1 MNRFMKYAAAAL
13 AAATAV
19 STLGGCEQLEQKTP
33 EDTVAVTFGDTNIML
48 DEVTYMIRSM
58 EYTYESYFGSNICS
72 NDMGDGSG
80 MTVGDYIKQMSL
92 SQLRQTLVLNEYA
105 EQNGIELSDAQK
117 AKVDDAI
124 EKLKEEGEDYL
135 NAVGATD
142 ELIEKTYTENAIANL
157 VYMDLVADVD
167 TTVGDDEFLRK
178 KIAYVKLTPS
188 ELTETTAAEEGT
200 TVTETESGSEEEASS
215 EAGSSEETSEAGSE
229 EASSEN
235 ASDEAASSEVASDEA
250 DSTEE
255 ASTEKETETSTEVAT
270 ETETETESASDTEV
284 VTEVATE
291 AESESESNTES
302 DTESD
307 TEVSNGSEE
316 STEAETLSEEEQERQ
331 DAMNDAADKILK
343 EFEDGSDAADFIS
356 DYQNDSHF
364 TATNSEISISEE
376 GTAVYNA
383 AAWALSTDE
392 CTIYNSDDGS
402 IYIIRC
408 LDDNDEEARQSAIDS
423 EIESRKT
430 ALFEEKYSEIQDAS
444 SKFKVDQDVID
455 TIRFTTPV
463 YVAPTEEDTT
473 EETTE
478 NASEEASSEDA
489 SSEEASSESESES
502 SSEEVTEESA
512 EKNTESESESE
523 KESTSEAE
531 TK

>member
-1 MNRFMKYAAAAL
+1 MNRIMKYAAAAL
-13 AAATAV
+13 VAATAV
-19 STLGGCEQLEQKTP
+19 STLGGCEQLEKKAP
-33 EDTVAVTFGDTNIML
+33 EDTVAVSFGDTNIML

-58 EYTYESYFGSNICS
+58 EYTYESYFGSNICG

-105 EQNGIELSDAQK
+105 KKNGIELSDDQK

-124 EKLKEEGEDYL
+124 EKLQTESEDYL
-135 NAVGATD
+135 DAVGATD

-188 ELTETTAAEEGT
+188 ELTETTAADEATTEVSSDEDSSEEASSIENTEAESESASKDVT
-200 TVTETESGSEEEASS
+200 TSTEEASS
-215 EAGSSEETSEAGSE
+215 EKASTEAVSTE

-235 ASDEAASSEVASDEA
+235 VSELSS
-250 DSTEE
+250 E
-255 ASTEKETETSTEVAT
+255 ASTEDSTEV
-270 ETETETESASDTEV
+270 
-284 VTEVATE
+284 
-291 AESESESNTES
+291 
-302 DTESD
+302 
-307 TEVSNGSEE
+307 
-316 STEAETLSEEEQERQ
+316 ETLSEEEQERQ

-343 EFEDGSDAADFIS
+343 EFEEGNDAADFIS

-364 TATNSEISISEE
+364 TATNSEISISED

-392 CTIYNSDDGS
+392 CTVYKSDDGS

-430 ALFEEKYSEIQDAS
+430 ALFSEKYAEIQEES
-444 SKFKVDQDVID
+444 SKFKVDEDVID

-463 YVAPTEEDTT
+463 YVAPSE
-473 EETTE
+473 EETSESETNGEETSESETGGEKTSE
-478 NASEEASSEDA
+478 NETSEEESVKAENSSESDESEEAVSEASSE
-489 SSEEASSESESES
+489 
-502 SSEEVTEESA
+502 EES
-512 EKNTESESESE
+512 K
-523 KESTSEAE
+523 
-531 TK
+531 

>member
-1 MNRFMKYAAAAL
+1 MNRIMKYAAAAL

-19 STLGGCEQLEQKTP
+19 STLGGCEQLEKKAP
-33 EDTVAVTFGDTNIML
+33 EDTVAVSFGDTNIML

-58 EYTYESYFGSNICS
+58 EYTYESYFGSNICG

-105 EQNGIELSDAQK
+105 KKNGIELSDDQK
-117 AKVDDAI
+117 AKVDEAI
-124 EKLKEEGEDYL
+124 EKLQTESEDYL
-135 NAVGATD
+135 EAVGATD

-188 ELTETTAAEEGT
+188 ELTETTAADEAT
-200 TVTETESGSEEEASS
+200 TEVSS
-215 EAGSSEETSEAGSE
+215 DEDSSE
-229 EASSEN
+229 EASSIEN
-235 ASDEAASSEVASDEA
+235 
-250 DSTEE
+250 
-255 ASTEKETETSTEVAT
+255 
-270 ETETETESASDTEV
+270 
-284 VTEVATE
+284 TE
-291 AESESESNTES
+291 AESESASKDVTTSTEEAS
-302 DTESD
+302 SEKASTEAVSTGEASSENVSKLSSEAS
-307 TEVSNGSEE
+307 TED

-343 EFEDGSDAADFIS
+343 EFEKGNDAADFIS

-364 TATNSEISISEE
+364 TATNSEISISED

-383 AAWALSTDE
+383 AAWALATDE
-392 CTIYNSDDGS
+392 CTVYRSDDGS

-430 ALFEEKYSEIQDAS
+430 ALFSEKYAEIQDDS
-444 SKFKVDQDVID
+444 SKFKVDEDVID

-463 YVAPTEEDTT
+463 YVAPSE
-473 EETTE
+473 EET
-478 NASEEASSEDA
+478 SESEISGEETSESETGEKESTKEEKSSESDESKEVVSEASSE
-489 SSEEASSESESES
+489 
-502 SSEEVTEESA
+502 EES
-512 EKNTESESESE
+512 K
-523 KESTSEAE
+523 
-531 TK
+531 

>member
-1 MNRFMKYAAAAL
+1 MNRIMKYAAAAL

-19 STLGGCEQLEQKTP
+19 STLGGCEQLEKKAP
-33 EDTVAVTFGDTNIML
+33 EDTVAVSFGDTNIML

-105 EQNGIELSDAQK
+105 KKNGIELSDDQK
-117 AKVDDAI
+117 AKVDEAI
-124 EKLKEEGEDYL
+124 EKLQTEAEDYL
-135 NAVGATD
+135 DAVGATD

-188 ELTETTAAEEGT
+188 ELTETTAAAEVTTEASSEEESSEE
-200 TVTETESGSEEEASS
+200 VSSIENTESESASKDATTSTEEASS
-215 EAGSSEETSEAGSE
+215 EKASTKAVSTE
-229 EASSEN
+229 EASSEK
-235 ASDEAASSEVASDEA
+235 ASELSSED
-250 DSTEE
+250 
-255 ASTEKETETSTEVAT
+255 
-270 ETETETESASDTEV
+270 
-284 VTEVATE
+284 
-291 AESESESNTES
+291 
-302 DTESD
+302 
-307 TEVSNGSEE
+307 

-343 EFEDGSDAADFIS
+343 AFEEGNDAADFIS

-364 TATNSEISISEE
+364 TATNSEISISED

-383 AAWALSTDE
+383 AAWALATDE
-392 CTIYNSDDGS
+392 CTVYRSDDGS

-430 ALFEEKYSEIQDAS
+430 SLFSEKYAEIQNDS
-444 SKFKVDQDVID
+444 SKFKVDEDVID

-463 YVAPTEEDTT
+463 YVAPSE
-473 EETTE
+473 EETSESETSGE
-478 NASEEASSEDA
+478 EISESETGEEEISESETSEEESTKAEK
-489 SSEEASSESESES
+489 SSESEETKEAVSETS
-502 SSEEVTEESA
+502 FEL
-512 EKNTESESESE
+512 E
-523 KESTSEAE
+523 KES
-531 TK
+531 K

>member
-1 MNRFMKYAAAAL
+1 MNRIMKYAAAAL

-19 STLGGCEQLEQKTP
+19 STLGGCEQLEKKAP
-33 EDTVAVTFGDTNIML
+33 EDTVAVSFGDTNIML
-48 DEVTYMIRSM
+48 DEITYMIRSM
-58 EYTYESYFGSNICS
+58 EYTYESYFGSNICG

-105 EQNGIELSDAQK
+105 KKNGIELSDDQK
-117 AKVDDAI
+117 AKVDEAI
-124 EKLKEEGEDYL
+124 EKLQTESEDYL
-135 NAVGATD
+135 DAVGATD

-188 ELTETTAAEEGT
+188 ELTETTAADEATTEVSSDEDSSEEASSIENTEAESESASKDVT
-200 TVTETESGSEEEASS
+200 TSTEEASS
-215 EAGSSEETSEAGSE
+215 EKASTEAVSTE

-235 ASDEAASSEVASDEA
+235 VSELSS
-250 DSTEE
+250 E
-255 ASTEKETETSTEVAT
+255 ASTEDSTEV
-270 ETETETESASDTEV
+270 
-284 VTEVATE
+284 
-291 AESESESNTES
+291 
-302 DTESD
+302 
-307 TEVSNGSEE
+307 
-316 STEAETLSEEEQERQ
+316 ETLSEEEQERQ

-343 EFEDGSDAADFIS
+343 EFEEGNDAADFIS

-364 TATNSEISISEE
+364 TATNSEISISED

-383 AAWALSTDE
+383 SAWALATDE
-392 CTIYNSDDGS
+392 CTVYRSDDGS

-430 ALFEEKYSEIQDAS
+430 ALFSEKYAEIQDDS
-444 SKFKVDQDVID
+444 SKFKVDEDVID

-463 YVAPTEEDTT
+463 YVAPSE
-473 EETTE
+473 EET
-478 NASEEASSEDA
+478 SESETSGEETSESETGEKESTKEEKSSESDESEEVVSEASSE
-489 SSEEASSESESES
+489 
-502 SSEEVTEESA
+502 EES
-512 EKNTESESESE
+512 K
-523 KESTSEAE
+523 
-531 TK
+531 

>member
-1 MNRFMKYAAAAL
+1 MNRIMKYAAAAL

-19 STLGGCEQLEQKTP
+19 STLGGCEQLENKAP
-33 EDTVAVTFGDTNIML
+33 EDTVAVSFGDTNIML

-105 EQNGIELSDAQK
+105 KKNGIELSDDQK
-117 AKVDDAI
+117 AKVDEAI
-124 EKLKEEGEDYL
+124 EKLQTEAEDYL
-135 NAVGATD
+135 DAVGATD

-188 ELTETTAAEEGT
+188 ELTETTAAAEATTEASSDEGSSEESSS
-200 TVTETESGSEEEASS
+200 VENTETESISKDDETSTEEASS
-215 EAGSSEETSEAGSE
+215 EKASTE
-229 EASSEN
+229 EASSEK
-235 ASDEAASSEVASDEA
+235 ASELSSESD
-250 DSTEE
+250 TE
-255 ASTEKETETSTEVAT
+255 ASTES
-270 ETETETESASDTEV
+270 
-284 VTEVATE
+284 
-291 AESESESNTES
+291 
-302 DTESD
+302 
-307 TEVSNGSEE
+307 
-316 STEAETLSEEEQERQ
+316 ETLSEEEQERQ

-343 EFEDGSDAADFIS
+343 EFEEGNDAADFIS

-364 TATNSEISISEE
+364 TATNSEISISED

-383 AAWALSTDE
+383 AAWALATDE
-392 CTIYNSDDGS
+392 CTVYKSDDGS

-408 LDDNDEEARQSAIDS
+408 IDDNDEEARQSAIDS

-430 ALFEEKYSEIQDAS
+430 ALFSEKYAEIQDES
-444 SKFKVDQDVID
+444 SKFKVDEDVID

-463 YVAPTEEDTT
+463 YVAPSEEESSEGETSG
-473 EETTE
+473 EETSE
-478 NASEEASSEDA
+478 NETSEEESSKAEKSSESDESEEAVSEASSE
-489 SSEEASSESESES
+489 
-502 SSEEVTEESA
+502 EES
-512 EKNTESESESE
+512 K
-523 KESTSEAE
+523 
-531 TK
+531 

>member
-1 MNRFMKYAAAAL
+1 MNRIMKYAAAAL
-13 AAATAV
+13 VAATAV
-19 STLGGCEQLEQKTP
+19 STLGGCEQLEKKAP
-33 EDTVAVTFGDTNIML
+33 EDTVAVSFGDTNIML

-58 EYTYESYFGSNICS
+58 EYTYESYFGSNICG

-105 EQNGIELSDAQK
+105 KKNGIELSDDQK
-117 AKVDDAI
+117 AKVDEAI
-124 EKLKEEGEDYL
+124 EKLQTESEDYL
-135 NAVGATD
+135 DAVGATD

-188 ELTETTAAEEGT
+188 ELTETTAADEAT
-200 TVTETESGSEEEASS
+200 TEVSS
-215 EAGSSEETSEAGSE
+215 DEDSSE
-229 EASSEN
+229 EASSIEN
-235 ASDEAASSEVASDEA
+235 
-250 DSTEE
+250 
-255 ASTEKETETSTEVAT
+255 
-270 ETETETESASDTEV
+270 
-284 VTEVATE
+284 TE
-291 AESESESNTES
+291 AESESASKDVTTSTEEAS
-302 DTESD
+302 
-307 TEVSNGSEE
+307 SEKA
-316 STEAETLSEEEQERQ
+316 STEAVSTGEASSENVSKLSSEASTEDSTEVETLSEEEQERQ

-343 EFEDGSDAADFIS
+343 EFEEGNDAADFIS

-364 TATNSEISISEE
+364 TATNSEISISED

-392 CTIYNSDDGS
+392 CTVYRSDDGS

-430 ALFEEKYSEIQDAS
+430 ALFSEKYAEIQEES
-444 SKFKVDQDVID
+444 SKFKVDEDVID

-463 YVAPTEEDTT
+463 YVAPSE
-473 EETTE
+473 EETSESETNGEETSESETGGEKTSE
-478 NASEEASSEDA
+478 NETSEEESVKAENSSESDESEEAVSEASSE
-489 SSEEASSESESES
+489 
-502 SSEEVTEESA
+502 EES
-512 EKNTESESESE
+512 K
-523 KESTSEAE
+523 
-531 TK
+531 

>member
-1 MNRFMKYAAAAL
+1 MNRIMKYAAAAL

-19 STLGGCEQLEQKTP
+19 STLGGCEQLENKAP
-33 EDTVAVTFGDTNIML
+33 EDTVAVSFGDTNIML

-105 EQNGIELSDAQK
+105 NKNGIELSDDQK
-117 AKVDDAI
+117 AKVDEAI
-124 EKLKEEGEDYL
+124 EKLQTEAEDYL
-135 NAVGATD
+135 DAVGATD

-188 ELTETTAAEEGT
+188 ELTETTAAAEATTEASSDEGSSEEASS
-200 TVTETESGSEEEASS
+200 VENTETESISKDDETSTEEASS
-215 EAGSSEETSEAGSE
+215 EKASTE
-229 EASSEN
+229 EASSEK
-235 ASDEAASSEVASDEA
+235 ASELSS
-250 DSTEE
+250 E
-255 ASTEKETETSTEVAT
+255 ASTE
-270 ETETETESASDTEV
+270 D
-284 VTEVATE
+284 
-291 AESESESNTES
+291 
-302 DTESD
+302 
-307 TEVSNGSEE
+307 

-343 EFEDGSDAADFIS
+343 EFEEGNDAADFIS

-364 TATNSEISISEE
+364 TATNSEISISED

-383 AAWALSTDE
+383 AAWALATDE
-392 CTIYNSDDGS
+392 CTVYKSDDGS

-408 LDDNDEEARQSAIDS
+408 IDDNDEEARQSAIDS

-430 ALFEEKYSEIQDAS
+430 ALFSEKYAEIQDES
-444 SKFKVDQDVID
+444 SKFKVDEDVID

-463 YVAPTEEDTT
+463 YVAPSEEESSEGETSGEETSENETSEEESSKAEKSSESDETEE
-473 EETTE
+473 
-478 NASEEASSEDA
+478 AVSEASSE
-489 SSEEASSESESES
+489 
-502 SSEEVTEESA
+502 EES
-512 EKNTESESESE
+512 K
-523 KESTSEAE
+523 
-531 TK
+531 

>member
-1 MNRFMKYAAAAL
+1 MNRIMKYAAAAL

-19 STLGGCEQLEQKTP
+19 STLGGCEQLEKKAP
-33 EDTVAVTFGDTNIML
+33 ENTVAVSFGDTNIML
-48 DEVTYMIRSM
+48 DEITYMIRSM
-58 EYTYESYFGSNICS
+58 EYTYESYFGSNICG

-105 EQNGIELSDAQK
+105 KKNGIELSDDQK
-117 AKVDDAI
+117 AKVDEAI
-124 EKLKEEGEDYL
+124 EKLQTESEDYL
-135 NAVGATD
+135 DAVGATD

-188 ELTETTAAEEGT
+188 ELTETTAADEATTEVSSDEDSSEEASSIENTEAESESASKDVT
-200 TVTETESGSEEEASS
+200 TSTEEASS
-215 EAGSSEETSEAGSE
+215 EKASTEAVSTE

-235 ASDEAASSEVASDEA
+235 VSELSS
-250 DSTEE
+250 E
-255 ASTEKETETSTEVAT
+255 ASTEDSTEV
-270 ETETETESASDTEV
+270 
-284 VTEVATE
+284 
-291 AESESESNTES
+291 
-302 DTESD
+302 
-307 TEVSNGSEE
+307 
-316 STEAETLSEEEQERQ
+316 ETLSEEEQERQ

-343 EFEDGSDAADFIS
+343 EFEEGNDAADFIS

-364 TATNSEISISEE
+364 TATNSEISISED

-392 CTIYNSDDGS
+392 CTVYKSDDGS

-430 ALFEEKYSEIQDAS
+430 ALFSEKYAEIQDDS
-444 SKFKVDQDVID
+444 SKFKVDEDVID

-463 YVAPTEEDTT
+463 YVAPSE
-473 EETTE
+473 EET
-478 NASEEASSEDA
+478 SESETSGEETSESETGEKESTKEEKSSESDESKEVVSEASSE
-489 SSEEASSESESES
+489 
-502 SSEEVTEESA
+502 EES
-512 EKNTESESESE
+512 K
-523 KESTSEAE
+523 
-531 TK
+531 

>member
-1 MNRFMKYAAAAL
+1 MNRIMKYAAAAL

-19 STLGGCEQLEQKTP
+19 STLGGCEQLEKKAP
-33 EDTVAVTFGDTNIML
+33 EDTVAVSFGDTNIML

-58 EYTYESYFGSNICS
+58 EYTYESYFGSNICG

-105 EQNGIELSDAQK
+105 KKNGIELSDDQK
-117 AKVDDAI
+117 AKVDEAI
-124 EKLKEEGEDYL
+124 EKLQTESEDYL
-135 NAVGATD
+135 DAVGATD

-157 VYMDLVADVD
+157 VYMDLVVDVD

-188 ELTETTAAEEGT
+188 ELTETTAANEATTEVSSDEDSSEEASSIENTEVESESVSKDVT
-200 TVTETESGSEEEASS
+200 TSTEEASS
-215 EAGSSEETSEAGSE
+215 EKASTE

-235 ASDEAASSEVASDEA
+235 VSELSS
-250 DSTEE
+250 E
-255 ASTEKETETSTEVAT
+255 ASTE
-270 ETETETESASDTEV
+270 D
-284 VTEVATE
+284 
-291 AESESESNTES
+291 
-302 DTESD
+302 
-307 TEVSNGSEE
+307 

-331 DAMNDAADKILK
+331 DAMNDAVDKILK
-343 EFEDGSDAADFIS
+343 EFEEGNDAADFIS

-364 TATNSEISISEE
+364 TATNSEISISED

-383 AAWALSTDE
+383 AAWALATDE
-392 CTIYNSDDGS
+392 CTVYRSDDGS

-430 ALFEEKYSEIQDAS
+430 ALFSEKYAEIQDDS
-444 SKFKVDQDVID
+444 SKFKVDEDVID

-463 YVAPTEEDTT
+463 YVAPSE
-473 EETTE
+473 EETSESETNGEETSESETGGEKTSE
-478 NASEEASSEDA
+478 NETSEEESVKAENSSESDESEEAVSEASSE
-489 SSEEASSESESES
+489 
-502 SSEEVTEESA
+502 EES
-512 EKNTESESESE
+512 K
-523 KESTSEAE
+523 
-531 TK
+531 

>member
-1 MNRFMKYAAAAL
+1 MNRIMKYAAAAL

-19 STLGGCEQLEQKTP
+19 STLGGCEQLEKKAP
-33 EDTVAVTFGDTNIML
+33 EDTVAVSFGDTNIML

-58 EYTYESYFGSNICS
+58 EYTYESYFGSNICG

-105 EQNGIELSDAQK
+105 KKNGIELSDDQK
-117 AKVDDAI
+117 AKVDEAI
-124 EKLKEEGEDYL
+124 EKLQTESEDYL
-135 NAVGATD
+135 EAVGATD

-188 ELTETTAAEEGT
+188 ELTETTAADEATTEVSSDEDSSEEASSIENTEAESESASKDVT
-200 TVTETESGSEEEASS
+200 TSTEEASS
-215 EAGSSEETSEAGSE
+215 EKASTEAVSTE

-235 ASDEAASSEVASDEA
+235 VSELSS
-250 DSTEE
+250 E
-255 ASTEKETETSTEVAT
+255 ASTE
-270 ETETETESASDTEV
+270 D
-284 VTEVATE
+284 
-291 AESESESNTES
+291 
-302 DTESD
+302 
-307 TEVSNGSEE
+307 

-343 EFEDGSDAADFIS
+343 EFEKGNDAADFIS

-364 TATNSEISISEE
+364 TATNSEISISED

-383 AAWALSTDE
+383 AAWALATDE
-392 CTIYNSDDGS
+392 CTVYRSDDGS

-430 ALFEEKYSEIQDAS
+430 ALFSEKYAEIQDDS
-444 SKFKVDQDVID
+444 SKFKVDEDVID

-463 YVAPTEEDTT
+463 YVAPSE
-473 EETTE
+473 EET
-478 NASEEASSEDA
+478 SESEISGEETSESETGEKESTKEEKSSESDESKEVVSEASSE
-489 SSEEASSESESES
+489 
-502 SSEEVTEESA
+502 EES
-512 EKNTESESESE
+512 K
-523 KESTSEAE
+523 
-531 TK
+531 

>member
-1 MNRFMKYAAAAL
+1 MNRIMKYAAAAL

-19 STLGGCEQLEQKTP
+19 STLGGCEQLEKKAP
-33 EDTVAVTFGDTNIML
+33 EDTVAVSFGDTNIML
-48 DEVTYMIRSM
+48 DEITYMIRSM

-105 EQNGIELSDAQK
+105 KKNGIELSDDQK
-117 AKVDDAI
+117 AKVDEAI
-124 EKLKEEGEDYL
+124 EKLQTESEDYL
-135 NAVGATD
+135 EAVGATD

-188 ELTETTAAEEGT
+188 ELTETTAADEAT
-200 TVTETESGSEEEASS
+200 TEVSS
-215 EAGSSEETSEAGSE
+215 DEDSSE
-229 EASSEN
+229 EASSIEN
-235 ASDEAASSEVASDEA
+235 
-250 DSTEE
+250 
-255 ASTEKETETSTEVAT
+255 
-270 ETETETESASDTEV
+270 
-284 VTEVATE
+284 TE
-291 AESESESNTES
+291 AESESVSKDVTTSTEEAS
-302 DTESD
+302 SEKASTEAVSTGEASSENVSKLSSEAS
-307 TEVSNGSEE
+307 TED

-343 EFEDGSDAADFIS
+343 EFEEGNDAADFIS

-364 TATNSEISISEE
+364 TATNSEISISED

-383 AAWALSTDE
+383 AAWALATDE
-392 CTIYNSDDGS
+392 CTVYRSDDGS

-430 ALFEEKYSEIQDAS
+430 ALFSEKYAEIQDDS
-444 SKFKVDQDVID
+444 SKFKVDEDVID

-463 YVAPTEEDTT
+463 YVAPSE
-473 EETTE
+473 EET
-478 NASEEASSEDA
+478 SESETSGEETSESETGEEESTKEEKSSESDESEEAVSEASSE
-489 SSEEASSESESES
+489 
-502 SSEEVTEESA
+502 EES
-512 EKNTESESESE
+512 K
-523 KESTSEAE
+523 
-531 TK
+531 

>member
-1 MNRFMKYAAAAL
+1 MNRIMKYAAAAL

-19 STLGGCEQLEQKTP
+19 STLGGCEQLEKKAP
-33 EDTVAVTFGDTNIML
+33 EDTVAVSFGDTNIML

-58 EYTYESYFGSNICS
+58 EYTYESYFGSNICG

-105 EQNGIELSDAQK
+105 KKNGIELSDDQK
-117 AKVDDAI
+117 AKVDEAI
-124 EKLKEEGEDYL
+124 EKLQTESEDYL
-135 NAVGATD
+135 DAVGATD

-188 ELTETTAAEEGT
+188 ELTETTAADEATTEVSSDEDSSEEASSIENTEAESESASKDVT
-200 TVTETESGSEEEASS
+200 TSTEEASS
-215 EAGSSEETSEAGSE
+215 EKASTEAVSTE

-235 ASDEAASSEVASDEA
+235 VSELSS
-250 DSTEE
+250 E
-255 ASTEKETETSTEVAT
+255 ASTE
-270 ETETETESASDTEV
+270 D
-284 VTEVATE
+284 
-291 AESESESNTES
+291 
-302 DTESD
+302 
-307 TEVSNGSEE
+307 

-331 DAMNDAADKILK
+331 DAMNDVADKILK
-343 EFEDGSDAADFIS
+343 EFEEGNDAADFIS

-364 TATNSEISISEE
+364 TATNSEISISED

-383 AAWALSTDE
+383 AAWALATDE
-392 CTIYNSDDGS
+392 CTVYRSDDGS

-430 ALFEEKYSEIQDAS
+430 ALFSEKYAEIQDDS
-444 SKFKVDQDVID
+444 SKFKVDEDVID

-463 YVAPTEEDTT
+463 YVAPSE
-473 EETTE
+473 EET
-478 NASEEASSEDA
+478 SESETSGEETSESETGEKESTKEEKSSESDESKEVVSEASSE
-489 SSEEASSESESES
+489 
-502 SSEEVTEESA
+502 EES
-512 EKNTESESESE
+512 K
-523 KESTSEAE
+523 
-531 TK
+531 

>member
-1 MNRFMKYAAAAL
+1 MNRIMKYAAAAL

-19 STLGGCEQLEQKTP
+19 STLGGCEQLEKKAP
-33 EDTVAVTFGDTNIML
+33 EDTVAVSFGDTNIML

-58 EYTYESYFGSNICS
+58 EYTYESYFGSNICG

-105 EQNGIELSDAQK
+105 KKNGIELSDDQK
-117 AKVDDAI
+117 AKVDEAI
-124 EKLKEEGEDYL
+124 EKLQTESEDYL
-135 NAVGATD
+135 DAVGATD

-188 ELTETTAAEEGT
+188 ELTETTAAAEATTEVSSDEDSSEEASSIENTEAESESASKDVT
-200 TVTETESGSEEEASS
+200 TSTEEASS
-215 EAGSSEETSEAGSE
+215 EKASTEAVSTE

-235 ASDEAASSEVASDEA
+235 VSKLSS
-250 DSTEE
+250 E
-255 ASTEKETETSTEVAT
+255 ASTE
-270 ETETETESASDTEV
+270 D
-284 VTEVATE
+284 
-291 AESESESNTES
+291 
-302 DTESD
+302 
-307 TEVSNGSEE
+307 

-331 DAMNDAADKILK
+331 DAMNDVADKILK
-343 EFEDGSDAADFIS
+343 EFEEGNDAADFIS

-364 TATNSEISISEE
+364 TATNSEISISED

-383 AAWALSTDE
+383 AAWALATDE
-392 CTIYNSDDGS
+392 CTVYRSDDGS

-430 ALFEEKYSEIQDAS
+430 ALFSEKYAEIQDDS
-444 SKFKVDQDVID
+444 SKFKVDEDVID

-463 YVAPTEEDTT
+463 YVAPSE
-473 EETTE
+473 EET
-478 NASEEASSEDA
+478 SESETSGEETSESETGEKESTKEEKSSESDESKEVVSEASSE
-489 SSEEASSESESES
+489 
-502 SSEEVTEESA
+502 EES
-512 EKNTESESESE
+512 K
-523 KESTSEAE
+523 
-531 TK
+531 

>member
-1 MNRFMKYAAAAL
+1 MNRIMKYAAAAL

-19 STLGGCEQLEQKTP
+19 STLGGCEQLEKKAP
-33 EDTVAVTFGDTNIML
+33 EDTVAVSFGDTNIML

-58 EYTYESYFGSNICS
+58 EYTYESYFGSNICG

-105 EQNGIELSDAQK
+105 KKNGIELSDDQK
-117 AKVDDAI
+117 AKVDEAI
-124 EKLKEEGEDYL
+124 EKLQTESEDYL
-135 NAVGATD
+135 DAVGATD

-188 ELTETTAAEEGT
+188 ELTETTAAAEATTEASSDEGSSEESSS
-200 TVTETESGSEEEASS
+200 VENTETESISKDDETSTEEASS
-215 EAGSSEETSEAGSE
+215 EKA
-229 EASSEN
+229 
-235 ASDEAASSEVASDEA
+235 
-250 DSTEE
+250 STEE
-255 ASTEKETETSTEVAT
+255 ASTEEASSEKTSELSSELDTEASTE
-270 ETETETESASDTEV
+270 S
-284 VTEVATE
+284 
-291 AESESESNTES
+291 
-302 DTESD
+302 
-307 TEVSNGSEE
+307 
-316 STEAETLSEEEQERQ
+316 ETLSEEEQERQ

-343 EFEDGSDAADFIS
+343 EFEEGNDAADFIS

-364 TATNSEISISEE
+364 TATNSEISISED

-383 AAWALSTDE
+383 AAWALATDE
-392 CTIYNSDDGS
+392 CTVYKSDDGS

-430 ALFEEKYSEIQDAS
+430 ALFSEKYAEIQDDS
-444 SKFKVDQDVID
+444 SKFKVDEDVID

-463 YVAPTEEDTT
+463 YVAPSE
-473 EETTE
+473 EET
-478 NASEEASSEDA
+478 SESETSGEETSESETGEEESTKEEKSSESDESEEAVSEASSE
-489 SSEEASSESESES
+489 
-502 SSEEVTEESA
+502 EES
-512 EKNTESESESE
+512 K
-523 KESTSEAE
+523 
-531 TK
+531 

>member
-1 MNRFMKYAAAAL
+1 MNRIMKYAAAAL

-19 STLGGCEQLEQKTP
+19 STLGGCEQLEKKAP
-33 EDTVAVTFGDTNIML
+33 EDTVAVSFGDTNIML

-58 EYTYESYFGSNICS
+58 EYTYESYFGSNICG

-105 EQNGIELSDAQK
+105 KKNGIELSDDQK
-117 AKVDDAI
+117 AKVDEAI
-124 EKLKEEGEDYL
+124 EKLQTESEDYL
-135 NAVGATD
+135 DAVGATD

-188 ELTETTAAEEGT
+188 ELTETTAANEATTEVSSDEDSREEASSIENTEAESESVSKDVT
-200 TVTETESGSEEEASS
+200 TSTEEASS
-215 EAGSSEETSEAGSE
+215 EKASTE

-235 ASDEAASSEVASDEA
+235 VSELSS
-250 DSTEE
+250 E
-255 ASTEKETETSTEVAT
+255 ASTEDSTEV
-270 ETETETESASDTEV
+270 
-284 VTEVATE
+284 
-291 AESESESNTES
+291 
-302 DTESD
+302 
-307 TEVSNGSEE
+307 
-316 STEAETLSEEEQERQ
+316 ETLSEEEQERQ

-343 EFEDGSDAADFIS
+343 EFEEGNDAADFIS

-364 TATNSEISISEE
+364 TATNSEISISED

-383 AAWALSTDE
+383 AAWALATDE
-392 CTIYNSDDGS
+392 CTVYRSDDGS

-430 ALFEEKYSEIQDAS
+430 ALFSEKYAEIQDDS
-444 SKFKVDQDVID
+444 SKFKVDEDVID

-463 YVAPTEEDTT
+463 YVAPSE
-473 EETTE
+473 EET
-478 NASEEASSEDA
+478 SESETSGEETSEIETGEEESTKEEKSSESDESDEAVSEASSE
-489 SSEEASSESESES
+489 
-502 SSEEVTEESA
+502 EES
-512 EKNTESESESE
+512 K
-523 KESTSEAE
+523 
-531 TK
+531 

>member
-1 MNRFMKYAAAAL
+1 MNRIMKYAAAAL

-19 STLGGCEQLEQKTP
+19 STLGGCEQLEKKAP
-33 EDTVAVTFGDTNIML
+33 EDTVAVSFGDTNIML

-105 EQNGIELSDAQK
+105 KKNGIELSDDQK
-117 AKVDDAI
+117 AKVDEAI
-124 EKLKEEGEDYL
+124 EKLQTEAEDYL
-135 NAVGATD
+135 DAVGATD

-188 ELTETTAAEEGT
+188 ELTETTAAAEATTEASSDEGSSEEASS
-200 TVTETESGSEEEASS
+200 VENTETESISKDDETSTEEASS
-215 EAGSSEETSEAGSE
+215 EKASTE
-229 EASSEN
+229 EASSEKT
-235 ASDEAASSEVASDEA
+235 SELSSESD
-250 DSTEE
+250 TE
-255 ASTEKETETSTEVAT
+255 ASTES
-270 ETETETESASDTEV
+270 
-284 VTEVATE
+284 
-291 AESESESNTES
+291 
-302 DTESD
+302 
-307 TEVSNGSEE
+307 
-316 STEAETLSEEEQERQ
+316 ETLSEEEQERQ

-343 EFEDGSDAADFIS
+343 EFEEGNDAADFIS

-364 TATNSEISISEE
+364 TATNSEISISED

-383 AAWALSTDE
+383 AAWALATDE
-392 CTIYNSDDGS
+392 CTVYKSDDGS

-408 LDDNDEEARQSAIDS
+408 IDDNDEEARQSAIDS

-430 ALFEEKYSEIQDAS
+430 ALFSEKYAEIQDES
-444 SKFKVDQDVID
+444 SKFKVDEDVID

-463 YVAPTEEDTT
+463 YVAPSE
-473 EETTE
+473 EETSEGETNGEETSESETGGEKTSE
-478 NASEEASSEDA
+478 NETSEEESVKAENSSESDESEEAVSEASSE
-489 SSEEASSESESES
+489 
-502 SSEEVTEESA
+502 EES
-512 EKNTESESESE
+512 K
-523 KESTSEAE
+523 
-531 TK
+531 

>member
-1 MNRFMKYAAAAL
+1 MNRIMKYAAAAL

-19 STLGGCEQLEQKTP
+19 STLGGCEQLEKKAP
-33 EDTVAVTFGDTNIML
+33 EDTVAVSFGDTNIML

-58 EYTYESYFGSNICS
+58 EYTYESYFGSNICG

-105 EQNGIELSDAQK
+105 KKNGIELSDDQK
-117 AKVDDAI
+117 AKVDEAI
-124 EKLKEEGEDYL
+124 EKLQTESEDYL
-135 NAVGATD
+135 DAVGATD

-188 ELTETTAAEEGT
+188 ELTETTAADEATTEVSSDEDSSEEAYSIENTEVESESASKDVT
-200 TVTETESGSEEEASS
+200 TSTEEASS
-215 EAGSSEETSEAGSE
+215 EKASTEAVSTG

-235 ASDEAASSEVASDEA
+235 VSKLSY
-250 DSTEE
+250 E
-255 ASTEKETETSTEVAT
+255 ASTEDSTEV
-270 ETETETESASDTEV
+270 
-284 VTEVATE
+284 
-291 AESESESNTES
+291 
-302 DTESD
+302 
-307 TEVSNGSEE
+307 
-316 STEAETLSEEEQERQ
+316 ETLSEEEQERQ
-331 DAMNDAADKILK
+331 DAMNDAADKIIK
-343 EFEDGSDAADFIS
+343 EFEEGNDAADFIS

-364 TATNSEISISEE
+364 TATNSEISISED

-383 AAWALSTDE
+383 SAWALATDE
-392 CTIYNSDDGS
+392 CTVYRSDDGS

-430 ALFEEKYSEIQDAS
+430 ALFSEKYAEIQDDS
-444 SKFKVDQDVID
+444 SKFKVDEDVID

-463 YVAPTEEDTT
+463 YVAPSE
-473 EETTE
+473 EET
-478 NASEEASSEDA
+478 SESETSGEETSESETGEEESTKEEKSSESDESEEAVSEASSE
-489 SSEEASSESESES
+489 
-502 SSEEVTEESA
+502 EES
-512 EKNTESESESE
+512 K
-523 KESTSEAE
+523 
-531 TK
+531 

>member
-1 MNRFMKYAAAAL
+1 MNRIMKYAAAAL

-19 STLGGCEQLEQKTP
+19 STLGGCEQLEKKAP
-33 EDTVAVTFGDTNIML
+33 EDTVAVSFGDTNIML

-58 EYTYESYFGSNICS
+58 EYTYESYFGSNICG

-105 EQNGIELSDAQK
+105 KKNGIELSDDQK
-117 AKVDDAI
+117 AKVDEAI
-124 EKLKEEGEDYL
+124 EKLQTESEDYL
-135 NAVGATD
+135 EAVGATD

-188 ELTETTAAEEGT
+188 ELTETTAADEATTEVSSDEDSSEEASSIEN
-200 TVTETESGSEEEASS
+200 TETESESVSKDVT
-215 EAGSSEETSEAGSE
+215 TSTE

-235 ASDEAASSEVASDEA
+235 ASTDAA
-250 DSTEE
+250 STEE
-255 ASTEKETETSTEVAT
+255 ASSENVSELSSEASTEDSTEV
-270 ETETETESASDTEV
+270 
-284 VTEVATE
+284 
-291 AESESESNTES
+291 
-302 DTESD
+302 
-307 TEVSNGSEE
+307 
-316 STEAETLSEEEQERQ
+316 ETLSEEEQERQ

-343 EFEDGSDAADFIS
+343 EFEEGNDAADFIS

-364 TATNSEISISEE
+364 TATNSEISISED

-383 AAWALSTDE
+383 AAWALATDE
-392 CTIYNSDDGS
+392 CTVYRSDDGS

-430 ALFEEKYSEIQDAS
+430 ALFSEKYAEIQDDS
-444 SKFKVDQDVID
+444 SKFKVDEDVID

-463 YVAPTEEDTT
+463 YVAPSE
-473 EETTE
+473 EET
-478 NASEEASSEDA
+478 SESETSGEETSESETGEEESTKEEKSSESDESEEAVSEASSE
-489 SSEEASSESESES
+489 
-502 SSEEVTEESA
+502 EES
-512 EKNTESESESE
+512 K
-523 KESTSEAE
+523 
-531 TK
+531 

>member
-1 MNRFMKYAAAAL
+1 MNRIMKYAAAAL

-19 STLGGCEQLEQKTP
+19 STLGGCEQLENKAP
-33 EDTVAVTFGDTNIML
+33 EDTVAVSFGDTNIML

-105 EQNGIELSDAQK
+105 KKNGIELSDDQK
-117 AKVDDAI
+117 AKVDEAI
-124 EKLKEEGEDYL
+124 EKLQTEAEDYL
-135 NAVGATD
+135 DAVGATD

-188 ELTETTAAEEGT
+188 ELTETTAAAEAT
-200 TVTETESGSEEEASS
+200 TEVSS
-215 EAGSSEETSEAGSE
+215 DEDSSEE
-229 EASSEN
+229 SSSIEN
-235 ASDEAASSEVASDEA
+235 
-250 DSTEE
+250 
-255 ASTEKETETSTEVAT
+255 
-270 ETETETESASDTEV
+270 
-284 VTEVATE
+284 TE
-291 AESESESNTES
+291 AESESASKDVTTSTEEASSEKASTEAVSTEEASSEKTSELSSES
-302 DTESD
+302 DTEA
-307 TEVSNGSEE
+307 SNE
-316 STEAETLSEEEQERQ
+316 SETLSEEEQERQ

-343 EFEDGSDAADFIS
+343 EFEEGNDAADFIS

-364 TATNSEISISEE
+364 TATNSEISISED

-383 AAWALSTDE
+383 AAWALATDE
-392 CTIYNSDDGS
+392 CTVYRSDDGS

-430 ALFEEKYSEIQDAS
+430 ALFSEKYAEIQDDS
-444 SKFKVDQDVID
+444 SKFKVDEDVID

-463 YVAPTEEDTT
+463 YVAPSE
-473 EETTE
+473 EETSESETNGEETSESETGGEKTSE
-478 NASEEASSEDA
+478 NETSEEESVKAENSSESDESEEAVSEASSE
-489 SSEEASSESESES
+489 
-502 SSEEVTEESA
+502 EES
-512 EKNTESESESE
+512 K
-523 KESTSEAE
+523 
-531 TK
+531 

>member
-1 MNRFMKYAAAAL
+1 MNRIMKYAAAAL
-13 AAATAV
+13 VAATAV
-19 STLGGCEQLEQKTP
+19 STLGGCEQLEKKAP
-33 EDTVAVTFGDTNIML
+33 EDTVAVSFGDTNIML

-58 EYTYESYFGSNICS
+58 EYTYESYFGSNICG

-105 EQNGIELSDAQK
+105 KKNGIELSDDQK
-117 AKVDDAI
+117 AKVDEAI
-124 EKLKEEGEDYL
+124 EKLQTESEDYL
-135 NAVGATD
+135 DAVGATD

-188 ELTETTAAEEGT
+188 ELTETTAAEEAT
-200 TVTETESGSEEEASS
+200 TEVSS
-215 EAGSSEETSEAGSE
+215 DEDSSE
-229 EASSEN
+229 EASSIEN
-235 ASDEAASSEVASDEA
+235 
-250 DSTEE
+250 
-255 ASTEKETETSTEVAT
+255 
-270 ETETETESASDTEV
+270 
-284 VTEVATE
+284 TE
-291 AESESESNTES
+291 AESESASKDVTTSTEEAS
-302 DTESD
+302 
-307 TEVSNGSEE
+307 SEKA

-343 EFEDGSDAADFIS
+343 EFEEGNDAADFIS

-364 TATNSEISISEE
+364 TATNSEISISED

-383 AAWALSTDE
+383 AAWALATDE
-392 CTIYNSDDGS
+392 CTVYRSDDGS

-430 ALFEEKYSEIQDAS
+430 ALFSEKYAEIQDDS
-444 SKFKVDQDVID
+444 SKFKVDEDVID

-463 YVAPTEEDTT
+463 YVAPSE
-473 EETTE
+473 EET
-478 NASEEASSEDA
+478 SESETSGEETSESETGEEESTKEEKSSESDESEEAVSEASSE
-489 SSEEASSESESES
+489 
-502 SSEEVTEESA
+502 EES
-512 EKNTESESESE
+512 K
-523 KESTSEAE
+523 
-531 TK
+531 

>member
-1 MNRFMKYAAAAL
+1 MNRIMKYAAAAL

-19 STLGGCEQLEQKTP
+19 STLGGCEQLEKKAP
-33 EDTVAVTFGDTNIML
+33 EDTVAVSFGDTNIML

-58 EYTYESYFGSNICS
+58 EYTYESYFGSNICG

-105 EQNGIELSDAQK
+105 KKNGIELSDDQK
-117 AKVDDAI
+117 AKVDEAI
-124 EKLKEEGEDYL
+124 EKLQTESEDYL
-135 NAVGATD
+135 EAVGATD

-157 VYMDLVADVD
+157 VYMDRVADVD

-188 ELTETTAAEEGT
+188 ELTETTAADEAT
-200 TVTETESGSEEEASS
+200 TEVSSDEDSSEEASS
-215 EAGSSEETSEAGSE
+215 IENTEAESESASKDVTTSTE

-235 ASDEAASSEVASDEA
+235 ASTDAASTEA
-250 DSTEE
+250 VSTEE
-255 ASTEKETETSTEVAT
+255 ASSENVSELSSEASTEDSTEV
-270 ETETETESASDTEV
+270 
-284 VTEVATE
+284 
-291 AESESESNTES
+291 
-302 DTESD
+302 
-307 TEVSNGSEE
+307 
-316 STEAETLSEEEQERQ
+316 ETLSEEEQERQ

-343 EFEDGSDAADFIS
+343 EFEEGNDAADFIS

-364 TATNSEISISEE
+364 TATNSEISISED

-383 AAWALSTDE
+383 AAWALATDE
-392 CTIYNSDDGS
+392 CTVYRSDDGS

-430 ALFEEKYSEIQDAS
+430 ALFSEKYAEIQDDS
-444 SKFKVDQDVID
+444 SKFKVDEDVID

-463 YVAPTEEDTT
+463 YVAPSE
-473 EETTE
+473 EET
-478 NASEEASSEDA
+478 SESETSGEETSESETGEEESTKEEKSSESDESEEAVSEASSE
-489 SSEEASSESESES
+489 
-502 SSEEVTEESA
+502 EES
-512 EKNTESESESE
+512 K
-523 KESTSEAE
+523 
-531 TK
+531 

>member
-1 MNRFMKYAAAAL
+1 MNRIMKYAAAAL

-19 STLGGCEQLEQKTP
+19 STLGGCEQLEKKAP
-33 EDTVAVTFGDTNIML
+33 EDTVAVSFGDTNIML
-48 DEVTYMIRSM
+48 DEITYMIRSM
-58 EYTYESYFGSNICS
+58 EYTYESYFGSNICG

-105 EQNGIELSDAQK
+105 KKNGIELSDDQK
-117 AKVDDAI
+117 AKVDEAI
-124 EKLKEEGEDYL
+124 EKLQTESEDYL
-135 NAVGATD
+135 DAVGATD

-188 ELTETTAAEEGT
+188 ELTETTAADEATTEVSSDEDSSEEASSIENTEAESESASKDVT
-200 TVTETESGSEEEASS
+200 TSTEEASS
-215 EAGSSEETSEAGSE
+215 EKASTEAVSTE

-235 ASDEAASSEVASDEA
+235 VSELSS
-250 DSTEE
+250 E
-255 ASTEKETETSTEVAT
+255 ASTEDSTEV
-270 ETETETESASDTEV
+270 
-284 VTEVATE
+284 
-291 AESESESNTES
+291 
-302 DTESD
+302 
-307 TEVSNGSEE
+307 
-316 STEAETLSEEEQERQ
+316 ETLSEEEQERQ

-343 EFEDGSDAADFIS
+343 EFEEGNDAADFIS

-364 TATNSEISISEE
+364 TATNSEISISED

-392 CTIYNSDDGS
+392 CTVYRSDDGS

-430 ALFEEKYSEIQDAS
+430 ALFSEKYAEIQEES
-444 SKFKVDQDVID
+444 SKFKVDEDVID

-463 YVAPTEEDTT
+463 YVAPSE
-473 EETTE
+473 EETSESETNGEETSESETGGEKTSE
-478 NASEEASSEDA
+478 NETSEEESVKAENSSESDESEEAVSEASSE
-489 SSEEASSESESES
+489 
-502 SSEEVTEESA
+502 EES
-512 EKNTESESESE
+512 K
-523 KESTSEAE
+523 
-531 TK
+531 

>member
-1 MNRFMKYAAAAL
+1 MNRIMKYAAAAL

-19 STLGGCEQLEQKTP
+19 STLGGCEQLEKKAP
-33 EDTVAVTFGDTNIML
+33 EDTVAVSFGDTNIML

-58 EYTYESYFGSNICS
+58 EYTYESYFGSNICG

-105 EQNGIELSDAQK
+105 KKNGIELSDDQK
-117 AKVDDAI
+117 AKVDEAI
-124 EKLKEEGEDYL
+124 EKLQTESEDYL
-135 NAVGATD
+135 DAVGATD

-188 ELTETTAAEEGT
+188 ELTETTAADEAT
-200 TVTETESGSEEEASS
+200 TEVSSDEDSSEEASS
-215 EAGSSEETSEAGSE
+215 IENTEAESESASKDVTTSTE

-235 ASDEAASSEVASDEA
+235 ASTDAASTEA
-250 DSTEE
+250 VSTEE
-255 ASTEKETETSTEVAT
+255 ASSQNVSEISSEASTEDSTEV
-270 ETETETESASDTEV
+270 
-284 VTEVATE
+284 
-291 AESESESNTES
+291 
-302 DTESD
+302 
-307 TEVSNGSEE
+307 
-316 STEAETLSEEEQERQ
+316 ETLSEEEQERQ

-343 EFEDGSDAADFIS
+343 EFEEGNDAADFIS

-364 TATNSEISISEE
+364 TATNSEISISED

-383 AAWALSTDE
+383 AAWALATDE
-392 CTIYNSDDGS
+392 CTVYRSDDGS

-430 ALFEEKYSEIQDAS
+430 ALFSEKYAEIQDDS
-444 SKFKVDQDVID
+444 SKFKVDEDVID

-463 YVAPTEEDTT
+463 YVAPSE
-473 EETTE
+473 EET
-478 NASEEASSEDA
+478 SESETSGEETSESETGEEESTKEEKSSESDESEEAVSEASSE
-489 SSEEASSESESES
+489 
-502 SSEEVTEESA
+502 EES
-512 EKNTESESESE
+512 K
-523 KESTSEAE
+523 
-531 TK
+531 

>member
-1 MNRFMKYAAAAL
+1 MNRIMKYAAAAL

-19 STLGGCEQLEQKTP
+19 STLGGCEQLEKKAP
-33 EDTVAVTFGDTNIML
+33 EDTVAVSFGDTNIML

-105 EQNGIELSDAQK
+105 KKNGIELSDDQK
-117 AKVDDAI
+117 AKVDEAI
-124 EKLKEEGEDYL
+124 EKLQTESEDYL
-135 NAVGATD
+135 DAVGATD

-188 ELTETTAAEEGT
+188 ELTETTAAAEATTEASSDEGSSEESSS
-200 TVTETESGSEEEASS
+200 VENTETESISKDDETSTEEASS
-215 EAGSSEETSEAGSE
+215 EKASTE
-229 EASSEN
+229 EASSEKT
-235 ASDEAASSEVASDEA
+235 SELSS
-250 DSTEE
+250 
-255 ASTEKETETSTEVAT
+255 
-270 ETETETESASDTEV
+270 
-284 VTEVATE
+284 
-291 AESESESNTES
+291 ES
-302 DTESD
+302 DTEA
-307 TEVSNGSEE
+307 SNE
-316 STEAETLSEEEQERQ
+316 SETLSEEEQERQ

-343 EFEDGSDAADFIS
+343 EFEEGNDAADFIS

-364 TATNSEISISEE
+364 TATNSEISISED

-383 AAWALSTDE
+383 AAWALATDE
-392 CTIYNSDDGS
+392 CTVYKSDDGS

-408 LDDNDEEARQSAIDS
+408 IDDNDEEARQSAIDS

-430 ALFEEKYSEIQDAS
+430 ALFSEKYAEIQDES
-444 SKFKVDQDVID
+444 SKFKVDEDVID

-463 YVAPTEEDTT
+463 YVAPSEEETSEGETGKEETSENETSEEESSKAEKSSESDETEE
-473 EETTE
+473 
-478 NASEEASSEDA
+478 AVSEASSE
-489 SSEEASSESESES
+489 
-502 SSEEVTEESA
+502 EES
-512 EKNTESESESE
+512 K
-523 KESTSEAE
+523 
-531 TK
+531 

>member
-1 MNRFMKYAAAAL
+1 MNRIMKYAAAAL

-19 STLGGCEQLEQKTP
+19 STLGGCEQLEKKAP
-33 EDTVAVTFGDTNIML
+33 EDTVAVSFGDTNIML

-58 EYTYESYFGSNICS
+58 EYTYESYFGSNICG
-72 NDMGDGSG
+72 NDMGNGSG

-105 EQNGIELSDAQK
+105 KKNGIELSDDQK
-117 AKVDDAI
+117 AKVDEAI
-124 EKLKEEGEDYL
+124 EKLQTESEDYL
-135 NAVGATD
+135 EAVGATD

-188 ELTETTAAEEGT
+188 ELTETTAADEAT
-200 TVTETESGSEEEASS
+200 TEVSSDEDSSEEASS
-215 EAGSSEETSEAGSE
+215 IENTEAESESASKDVTTSTE

-235 ASDEAASSEVASDEA
+235 ASTDAASTEA
-250 DSTEE
+250 VSTEE
-255 ASTEKETETSTEVAT
+255 ASSENVSELSSEASTEDSTEV
-270 ETETETESASDTEV
+270 
-284 VTEVATE
+284 
-291 AESESESNTES
+291 
-302 DTESD
+302 
-307 TEVSNGSEE
+307 
-316 STEAETLSEEEQERQ
+316 ETLSEEEQERQ

-343 EFEDGSDAADFIS
+343 EFEEGNDAADFIS

-364 TATNSEISISEE
+364 TATNSEISISED

-383 AAWALSTDE
+383 AAWALATDE
-392 CTIYNSDDGS
+392 CTVYRSDDGS

-430 ALFEEKYSEIQDAS
+430 ALFSEKYAEIQDDS
-444 SKFKVDQDVID
+444 SKFKVDEDVID

-463 YVAPTEEDTT
+463 YVAPSE
-473 EETTE
+473 EET
-478 NASEEASSEDA
+478 SESETSGEETSESETGEEESTKEEKSSESDESEEAVSEASSE
-489 SSEEASSESESES
+489 
-502 SSEEVTEESA
+502 EES
-512 EKNTESESESE
+512 K
-523 KESTSEAE
+523 
-531 TK
+531 

>member
-1 MNRFMKYAAAAL
+1 MNRIMKYAAAAL

-19 STLGGCEQLEQKTP
+19 STLGGCEQLEKKAP
-33 EDTVAVTFGDTNIML
+33 EDTVVVSFGDTNIML

-105 EQNGIELSDAQK
+105 KKNGIELSDDQK
-117 AKVDDAI
+117 AKVDEAI
-124 EKLKEEGEDYL
+124 EKLQTESEDYL
-135 NAVGATD
+135 DAVGATD

-188 ELTETTAAEEGT
+188 ELTETTAAAEATTEASSDEGSSEESSS
-200 TVTETESGSEEEASS
+200 VENTETESISKDDETSTEEASS
-215 EAGSSEETSEAGSE
+215 EKASTE
-229 EASSEN
+229 EASSEKT
-235 ASDEAASSEVASDEA
+235 SELSS
-250 DSTEE
+250 
-255 ASTEKETETSTEVAT
+255 
-270 ETETETESASDTEV
+270 
-284 VTEVATE
+284 
-291 AESESESNTES
+291 ES
-302 DTESD
+302 DTEA
-307 TEVSNGSEE
+307 SNE
-316 STEAETLSEEEQERQ
+316 SETLSEEEQERQ

-343 EFEDGSDAADFIS
+343 EFEEGNDAADFIS

-364 TATNSEISISEE
+364 TATNSEISISED

-383 AAWALSTDE
+383 AAWALATDE
-392 CTIYNSDDGS
+392 CTVYKSDDGS

-408 LDDNDEEARQSAIDS
+408 IDDNDEEARQSAIDS

-430 ALFEEKYSEIQDAS
+430 ALFSEKYAEIQDES
-444 SKFKVDQDVID
+444 SKFKVDEDVID

-463 YVAPTEEDTT
+463 YVAPSEEESSEGETSG
-473 EETTE
+473 EETSE
-478 NASEEASSEDA
+478 NETSEGESVKAENSSESDESEEAVSEASSE
-489 SSEEASSESESES
+489 
-502 SSEEVTEESA
+502 EES
-512 EKNTESESESE
+512 K
-523 KESTSEAE
+523 
-531 TK
+531 

>member
-1 MNRFMKYAAAAL
+1 MNRIMKYAAAAL

-19 STLGGCEQLEQKTP
+19 STLGGCEQLEKKAP
-33 EDTVAVTFGDTNIML
+33 EDTVAVSFGDTNIML
-48 DEVTYMIRSM
+48 DEITYMIRSM
-58 EYTYESYFGSNICS
+58 EYTYESYFGSNICG

-105 EQNGIELSDAQK
+105 KKNGIELSDDQK
-117 AKVDDAI
+117 AKVDEAI
-124 EKLKEEGEDYL
+124 EKLQTESEDYL
-135 NAVGATD
+135 EAVGATD

-188 ELTETTAAEEGT
+188 ELTETTAADEAT
-200 TVTETESGSEEEASS
+200 TEVSSDEDSSEEASS
-215 EAGSSEETSEAGSE
+215 IENTEAESESASKDVTTSTE

-235 ASDEAASSEVASDEA
+235 ASTDAA
-250 DSTEE
+250 STEE
-255 ASTEKETETSTEVAT
+255 ASSENVSELSSEASTEDSTEV
-270 ETETETESASDTEV
+270 
-284 VTEVATE
+284 
-291 AESESESNTES
+291 
-302 DTESD
+302 
-307 TEVSNGSEE
+307 
-316 STEAETLSEEEQERQ
+316 ETLSEEEQERQ

-343 EFEDGSDAADFIS
+343 EFEEGNDAADFIS

-364 TATNSEISISEE
+364 TATNSEISISED

-383 AAWALSTDE
+383 AAWALATDE
-392 CTIYNSDDGS
+392 CTVYRSDDGS

-430 ALFEEKYSEIQDAS
+430 ALFSEKYAEIQDDS
-444 SKFKVDQDVID
+444 SKFKVDEDVID

-463 YVAPTEEDTT
+463 YVAPSE
-473 EETTE
+473 EET
-478 NASEEASSEDA
+478 
-489 SSEEASSESESES
+489 SESETSG
-502 SSEEVTEESA
+502 EET
-512 EKNTESESESE
+512 SESETGE
-523 KESTSEAE
+523 KESTKEEKSSESDE
-531 TK
+531 SKEVVSEVSSEEESK

>member
-1 MNRFMKYAAAAL
+1 MNRIMKYAAAAL

-19 STLGGCEQLEQKTP
+19 STLGGCEQLEKKAP
-33 EDTVAVTFGDTNIML
+33 EDTVAVSFGDTNIML

-105 EQNGIELSDAQK
+105 KKNGIELSGDQK
-117 AKVDDAI
+117 AKVDEAI
-124 EKLKEEGEDYL
+124 EKLQTEAEDYL
-135 NAVGATD
+135 DAVGATD

-188 ELTETTAAEEGT
+188 ELTETTAAAEATTEASSDEGSSEESSS
-200 TVTETESGSEEEASS
+200 VENTETESISKDDETSTEEASS
-215 EAGSSEETSEAGSE
+215 EKASTE
-229 EASSEN
+229 EASSEKT
-235 ASDEAASSEVASDEA
+235 SELSSESD
-250 DSTEE
+250 TE
-255 ASTEKETETSTEVAT
+255 ASTES
-270 ETETETESASDTEV
+270 
-284 VTEVATE
+284 
-291 AESESESNTES
+291 
-302 DTESD
+302 
-307 TEVSNGSEE
+307 
-316 STEAETLSEEEQERQ
+316 ETLSEEEQERQ

-343 EFEDGSDAADFIS
+343 EFEEGNDAADFIS

-364 TATNSEISISEE
+364 TATNSEISISED

-383 AAWALSTDE
+383 AAWALATDE
-392 CTIYNSDDGS
+392 CTVYKSDDGS

-430 ALFEEKYSEIQDAS
+430 ALFSEKYAEIQDES
-444 SKFKVDQDVID
+444 SKFKVDEDVID

-463 YVAPTEEDTT
+463 YVAPSEEESSEGETSGEETSENETSEEESSKAEKSSESDETEE
-473 EETTE
+473 
-478 NASEEASSEDA
+478 AVSEASSE
-489 SSEEASSESESES
+489 
-502 SSEEVTEESA
+502 EES
-512 EKNTESESESE
+512 K
-523 KESTSEAE
+523 
-531 TK
+531 

>member
-1 MNRFMKYAAAAL
+1 MNRIMKYAAAAL

-19 STLGGCEQLEQKTP
+19 STLGGCEQLEKKAP
-33 EDTVAVTFGDTNIML
+33 EDTVAVSFGDTNIML

-58 EYTYESYFGSNICS
+58 EYTYESYFGSNICG

-105 EQNGIELSDAQK
+105 KKNGIELSDDQK
-117 AKVDDAI
+117 AKLDEAI
-124 EKLKEEGEDYL
+124 EKLQTESEDYL
-135 NAVGATD
+135 EAVGATD

-188 ELTETTAAEEGT
+188 ELTETTAADEATTEVSSDEDSSEEASSIENTEAESESVSKDVT
-200 TVTETESGSEEEASS
+200 TSTEEASS
-215 EAGSSEETSEAGSE
+215 EKASTEAVSTE

-235 ASDEAASSEVASDEA
+235 VSELSS
-250 DSTEE
+250 E
-255 ASTEKETETSTEVAT
+255 ASTEDSTEV
-270 ETETETESASDTEV
+270 
-284 VTEVATE
+284 
-291 AESESESNTES
+291 
-302 DTESD
+302 
-307 TEVSNGSEE
+307 
-316 STEAETLSEEEQERQ
+316 ETLSEEEQERQ

-343 EFEDGSDAADFIS
+343 EFEEGNDAADFIS

-364 TATNSEISISEE
+364 TATNSEISISED

-383 AAWALSTDE
+383 AAWALATDE
-392 CTIYNSDDGS
+392 CTVYRSDDGS

-430 ALFEEKYSEIQDAS
+430 ALFSEKYAEIQDDS
-444 SKFKVDQDVID
+444 SKFKVDEDVID

-463 YVAPTEEDTT
+463 YVAPSE
-473 EETTE
+473 EET
-478 NASEEASSEDA
+478 
-489 SSEEASSESESES
+489 SESETSG
-502 SSEEVTEESA
+502 EET
-512 EKNTESESESE
+512 SESETGE
-523 KESTSEAE
+523 KESTKEEKSSESDE
-531 TK
+531 SKEVVSEVSSEEESK

>member
-1 MNRFMKYAAAAL
+1 MNRIMKYAAAAL

-19 STLGGCEQLEQKTP
+19 STLGGCEQLEKKAP
-33 EDTVAVTFGDTNIML
+33 EDTVAVSFGDTNIML

-58 EYTYESYFGSNICS
+58 EYTYESYFGSNICG

-105 EQNGIELSDAQK
+105 KKNGIELSDDQK
-117 AKVDDAI
+117 AKVDEAI
-124 EKLKEEGEDYL
+124 EKLQTESEDYL
-135 NAVGATD
+135 DAVVATD

-188 ELTETTAAEEGT
+188 ELTETTAADEATTEVSSDEDSSEEAYSIENTEVESESASKDVT
-200 TVTETESGSEEEASS
+200 TSTEEASS
-215 EAGSSEETSEAGSE
+215 EKASTEAVSTG

-235 ASDEAASSEVASDEA
+235 VSKLSS
-250 DSTEE
+250 E
-255 ASTEKETETSTEVAT
+255 ASTEDSTEV
-270 ETETETESASDTEV
+270 
-284 VTEVATE
+284 
-291 AESESESNTES
+291 
-302 DTESD
+302 
-307 TEVSNGSEE
+307 
-316 STEAETLSEEEQERQ
+316 ETLSEEEQERQ
-331 DAMNDAADKILK
+331 DAMNDAADKIIK
-343 EFEDGSDAADFIS
+343 EFEEGNDAADFIS

-364 TATNSEISISEE
+364 TATNSEISISED

-383 AAWALSTDE
+383 SAWALATDE
-392 CTIYNSDDGS
+392 CTVYRSDDGS

-430 ALFEEKYSEIQDAS
+430 ALFSEKYAEIQDDS
-444 SKFKVDQDVID
+444 SKFKVDEDVID

-463 YVAPTEEDTT
+463 YVAPSE
-473 EETTE
+473 EET
-478 NASEEASSEDA
+478 SESETSGEETSESETGEEESTKEEKSGESDESEEAVSEASSE
-489 SSEEASSESESES
+489 
-502 SSEEVTEESA
+502 EES
-512 EKNTESESESE
+512 K
-523 KESTSEAE
+523 
-531 TK
+531 

>member
-1 MNRFMKYAAAAL
+1 MNRIMKYAAAAL

-19 STLGGCEQLEQKTP
+19 STLGGCEQLEKKAP
-33 EDTVAVTFGDTNIML
+33 EDTVAVSFGDTNIML

-105 EQNGIELSDAQK
+105 KKNGIELSDDQK
-117 AKVDDAI
+117 AKVDEAI
-124 EKLKEEGEDYL
+124 EKLQTEAEDYL
-135 NAVGATD
+135 DAVGATD

-188 ELTETTAAEEGT
+188 ELTETTAAAEATTEASSDEGSSEESSS
-200 TVTETESGSEEEASS
+200 VENTETESISKDDETSTEEASS
-215 EAGSSEETSEAGSE
+215 EKASTE
-229 EASSEN
+229 EASSEKT
-235 ASDEAASSEVASDEA
+235 SELSS
-250 DSTEE
+250 
-255 ASTEKETETSTEVAT
+255 
-270 ETETETESASDTEV
+270 
-284 VTEVATE
+284 
-291 AESESESNTES
+291 ES
-302 DTESD
+302 DTEA
-307 TEVSNGSEE
+307 SNE
-316 STEAETLSEEEQERQ
+316 SETLSEEEQERQ

-343 EFEDGSDAADFIS
+343 AFEEGNDAADFIS

-364 TATNSEISISEE
+364 TATNSEISISED

-383 AAWALSTDE
+383 AAWALATDE
-392 CTIYNSDDGS
+392 CTVYKSDDGS

-408 LDDNDEEARQSAIDS
+408 IDDNDEEARQSAIDS

-430 ALFEEKYSEIQDAS
+430 ALFSEKYAEIQDES
-444 SKFKVDQDVID
+444 SKFKVDEDVID

-463 YVAPTEEDTT
+463 YVAPSEEESSEGETSG
-473 EETTE
+473 EETSE
-478 NASEEASSEDA
+478 NETSEGESVKAENSSESDESEEAVSEASSE
-489 SSEEASSESESES
+489 
-502 SSEEVTEESA
+502 EES
-512 EKNTESESESE
+512 K
-523 KESTSEAE
+523 
-531 TK
+531 

>member
-1 MNRFMKYAAAAL
+1 MNRIMKYAAAAL

-19 STLGGCEQLEQKTP
+19 STLGGCEQLEKKAP
-33 EDTVAVTFGDTNIML
+33 EDTVAVSFGDTNIML

-58 EYTYESYFGSNICS
+58 EYTYESYFGSNICG

-105 EQNGIELSDAQK
+105 KKNGIELSDDQK
-117 AKVDDAI
+117 AKVDEAI
-124 EKLKEEGEDYL
+124 EKLQTESEDYL
-135 NAVGATD
+135 DAVGATD

-188 ELTETTAAEEGT
+188 ELTETTAADEATTEVSSDEDSSEEASSIENTEAESESVSKDVT
-200 TVTETESGSEEEASS
+200 TSTEEASS
-215 EAGSSEETSEAGSE
+215 EKASTEAVSTE

-235 ASDEAASSEVASDEA
+235 VSELSS
-250 DSTEE
+250 E
-255 ASTEKETETSTEVAT
+255 ASTEDSTEV
-270 ETETETESASDTEV
+270 
-284 VTEVATE
+284 
-291 AESESESNTES
+291 
-302 DTESD
+302 
-307 TEVSNGSEE
+307 
-316 STEAETLSEEEQERQ
+316 ETLSEEEQERQ

-343 EFEDGSDAADFIS
+343 EFEEGNDAADFIS

-364 TATNSEISISEE
+364 TATNSEISISED

-383 AAWALSTDE
+383 AAWALATDE
-392 CTIYNSDDGS
+392 CTVYRSDDGS

-430 ALFEEKYSEIQDAS
+430 ALFSEKYAEIQDDS
-444 SKFKVDQDVID
+444 SKFKVDEDVID

-463 YVAPTEEDTT
+463 YVAPSE
-473 EETTE
+473 EET
-478 NASEEASSEDA
+478 SESETSGEETSESETGEKESTKEEKSSESDESEEAVSEASSE
-489 SSEEASSESESES
+489 
-502 SSEEVTEESA
+502 EES
-512 EKNTESESESE
+512 K
-523 KESTSEAE
+523 
-531 TK
+531 

>member
-1 MNRFMKYAAAAL
+1 MNRIMKYAAAAL

-19 STLGGCEQLEQKTP
+19 STLGGCEQLEKKAP
-33 EDTVAVTFGDTNIML
+33 EDTVAVSFGDTNIML

-58 EYTYESYFGSNICS
+58 EYTYESYFGSNICG

-105 EQNGIELSDAQK
+105 KKNGIELSDDQK
-117 AKVDDAI
+117 AKVDEAI
-124 EKLKEEGEDYL
+124 EKLQTESEDYL
-135 NAVGATD
+135 EAVGATD

-188 ELTETTAAEEGT
+188 ELTETTAADEAT
-200 TVTETESGSEEEASS
+200 TEVSS
-215 EAGSSEETSEAGSE
+215 DEDSSE
-229 EASSEN
+229 EASSIEN
-235 ASDEAASSEVASDEA
+235 
-250 DSTEE
+250 
-255 ASTEKETETSTEVAT
+255 
-270 ETETETESASDTEV
+270 
-284 VTEVATE
+284 TE
-291 AESESESNTES
+291 AESESASKDVTTSTEEAS
-302 DTESD
+302 SEKASTKAVSTEEASSEKASELSSED
-307 TEVSNGSEE
+307 STEV
-316 STEAETLSEEEQERQ
+316 ETLSEEEQERQ

-343 EFEDGSDAADFIS
+343 EFEEGNDAADFIS

-364 TATNSEISISEE
+364 TATNSEISISED

-383 AAWALSTDE
+383 AAWALATDE
-392 CTIYNSDDGS
+392 CTVYRSDDGS

-430 ALFEEKYSEIQDAS
+430 ALFSEKYAEIQDDS
-444 SKFKVDQDVID
+444 SKFKVDEDVID

-463 YVAPTEEDTT
+463 YVAPSE
-473 EETTE
+473 EET
-478 NASEEASSEDA
+478 SESETSGEETSESETGEEESTKEEKSSESDESEEAVSEASSE
-489 SSEEASSESESES
+489 
-502 SSEEVTEESA
+502 EES
-512 EKNTESESESE
+512 K
-523 KESTSEAE
+523 
-531 TK
+531 